1 MDQHAQG
8 DRVPR
13 RKEAPV
19 ISILVTLVIAGV
31 VLYLLNTL
39 VPMDGRFKTAINVL
53 VGLFL
58 FLWIRRCL
66 WR

>member
-1 MDQHAQG
+1 M
-8 DRVPR
+8 
-13 RKEAPV
+13 

-58 FLWIRRCL
+58 FLWILSVLGIWHGLPGLR
-66 WR
+66 

>member
-1 MDQHAQG
+1 MIQ
-8 DRVPR
+8 V
-13 RKEAPV
+13 
-19 ISILVTLVIAGV
+19 LVVLIIAGV

-58 FLWIRRCL
+58 FLWILQVLGL
-66 WR
+66 WHGMPSLR